1 MKNKNHIFIGIGLL
15 ILAYFMYKNYTYME
29 EDKTEYPSKN
39 ETFKSQTYDL
49 EYSQIEEKKVV
60 ENKKEEV
67 SSDLEYSQIEEKK
80 VVENK
85 KEEVSSDLSQEYKKN
100 RLVFQKFTSSNY
112 DIEPISGGFNTINK
126 RSIHTFDFAKQI
138 IILEIENENSKKYRF
153 NKTQQTQTGYQDFRI
168 LNSNVNKIWFSS
180 NTIGYEFKNG
190 EKLVFYEIRRE

>member
-39 ETFKSQTYDL
+39 ETFKSQTY
-49 EYSQIEEKKVV
+49 
-60 ENKKEEV
+60 
-67 SSDLEYSQIEEKK
+67 DLEYSQIEEKK